1 MKVNFHGETVFNV
14 NRFTIEP
21 MRCLIETRCTKVE
34 RTNGEPSDISCSD
47 FENEGQVVLN
57 KLRLITTGEDYT
69 NKRFE
74 PGNYIVTLTGTA
86 IRSKDQRTRTTTI
99 ALQVQDPCSPPA
111 KF

>member
-34 RTNGEPSDISCSD
+34 RTDGAPSDISCSD
-47 FENEGQVVLN
+47 FENDGMVTLGRL
-57 KLRLITTGEDYT
+57 KLATTAEDYT

-86 IRSKDQRTRTTTI
+86 IRSKDQRTDTTTI
-99 ALQVQDPCSPPA
+99 ALQV
-111 KF
+111 